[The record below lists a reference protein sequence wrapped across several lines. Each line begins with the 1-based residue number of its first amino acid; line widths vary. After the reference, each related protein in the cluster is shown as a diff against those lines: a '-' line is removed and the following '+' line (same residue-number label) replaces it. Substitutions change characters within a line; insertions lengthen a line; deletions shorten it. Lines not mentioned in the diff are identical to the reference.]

1 MLRLFRERFTDSRKA
16 PYFHALLSGLGLHYD
31 NPKAVITSA
40 QIAESAGIREED
52 LVPAFRYWVKTGIV
66 RKVSSKSL
74 TYRYLDPVPLNHSSI
89 LRYNTFAQ
97 KVFNTFNYYR
107 SPNPYE
113 IQMICSWRHYPGLPE
128 GVILEVVQ
136 EMLAVDPECT
146 VKQME
151 NALPEVKT
159 AASSEEAASK
169 LRLYREDLSET
180 IEILRILGQN
190 RMPSEREMNFHTCW
204 KHEWG
209 FSHEAICKACDAAID
224 SPTFEYLNGIL
235 RNVSK
240 VSSSSNRTRQD
251 VEKSFSLSDE
261 LRQIRRLI
269 GEKRPAGRLADD
281 YRILR
286 EHYSYDLIRLA
297 AEECAAVGLS
307 FESIGRLLFRWE
319 KAGLTSVESAT
330 AYLRDFKAKYSLLAE
345 VYEYLELPGK
355 PNIRDFRY
363 VEQWQKLIFDRAMVM
378 KAAEFAFE
386 TREPLNYMTKVLGE
400 FKKKGIS
407 TPEQADHD
415 RQQHT
420 TEIRRQKEQKRSRSL
435 GANGPHFSGE
445 RDYSDADT
453 EALKYFMQQYLAET
467 PQNTQPNRIPN

>member
-209 FSHEAICKACDAAID
+209 FSHEAICKACDAAVD

-235 RNVSK
+235 RNIAKASP
-240 VSSSSNRTRQD
+240 SSRRTKQD
-251 VEKSFSLSDE
+251 IQKSFAFTDE
-261 LRQIRRLI
+261 LRQIRTMV
-269 GEKRPAGRLADD
+269 GENRPVSRLAED
-281 YRILR
+281 YRALR
-286 EHYSYDLIRLA
+286 ERYDYDLIRLA
-297 AEECAAVGLS
+297 AKECSAAGLGYD
-307 FESIGRLLFRWE
+307 SIGKLLLRWE
-319 KAGLTSVESAT
+319 KSGLSSVESVT
-330 AYLRDFKAKYSLLAE
+330 DYLRDYKARYSLLTD
-345 VYEYLELPGK
+345 VYEYLGLPGT
-355 PNIRDFRY
+355 PSIRDCRY
-363 VEQWQKLIFDRAMVM
+363 VEHWQKLGFDKPMIL

-386 TREPLNYMTKVLGE
+386 TEEPLNYMTKVLGN
-400 FKKKGIS
+400 FKKKGIA
-407 TPEQADHD
+407 TPTEADYD
-415 RQQHT
+415 RQQHRD
-420 TEIRRQKEQKRSRSL
+420 EIEKQKRLQKEHERSQSL

-445 RDYSDADT
+445 RDYSGIEEELMKDFIRSHLEND
-453 EALKYFMQQYLAET
+453 Q
-467 PQNTQPNRIPN
+467 